1 MSHRPHEDHHQGPEV
16 RWPRC
21 AKCEESLQPPAV
33 LYQCHAGHVT
43 CGGCA
48 GNVEVGLSN
57 VEDIDLFL
65 CFLCFQAG
73 VCSLCKESFSG
84 RASGL
89 EAYLRNLSSSLK

>member
-1 MSHRPHEDHHQGPEV
+1 MSHREDHQGPEA

-48 GNVEVGLSN
+48 GNVEVGFI
-57 VEDIDLFL
+57 VE
-65 CFLCFQAG
+65 C
-73 VCSLCKESFSG
+73 
-84 RASGL
+84 
-89 EAYLRNLSSSLK
+89 